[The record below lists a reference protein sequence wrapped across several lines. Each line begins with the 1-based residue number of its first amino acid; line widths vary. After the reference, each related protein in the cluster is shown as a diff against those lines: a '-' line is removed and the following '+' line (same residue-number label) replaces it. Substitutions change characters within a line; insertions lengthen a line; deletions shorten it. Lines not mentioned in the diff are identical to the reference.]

1 MMVVMVVEVVM
12 VVVER
17 RLWWF
22 TPIGKLQNP
31 GYTWVPVSPH
41 KMPIFNLF
49 GHEQKTHRRTHAS
62 SPGTSRLRTFYAVPH
77 KQGFESRS

>member
-49 GHEQKTHRRTHAS
+49 GHE
-62 SPGTSRLRTFYAVPH
+62 
-77 KQGFESRS
+77 